1 MAVSCGHSTAVWLG
15 APLTTRGDTFGVI
28 AVQDY
33 HNPEAYGDEEKQL
46 LTFVAGQ
53 VALAIERKRAEEA
66 LRESEEKFRA
76 LFEASS
82 AGVMLHDEKEYL
94 EVNPAAARILGYQR
108 PEELKG
114 KHPRDTST
122 PVKQNGESS
131 AELSA
136 RHIEECMAKGHA
148 RFEWLSR
155 HALGHDVPVE
165 VILTRIEWGGR
176 HVIQALVTD
185 ITERKKAE
193 AELLKSLA
201 REKELGQLK
210 SNFVSMVSHEFR
222 TPLGVILSSAEILD
236 SYLDQLG
243 PEERREQLESIQKN
257 TRRMAALMEE
267 VLLLGMVEA
276 GKMDFKP
283 AAADVAAFCRHLVD
297 EILSATD
304 RKCAL
309 NFSHS
314 GLAPEGLADKRLLRH
329 IFSNLLSNAIK
340 YSAAGSTGEFMV
352 ERNGN
357 EAVCRIR
364 DHGMGIP
371 EEDQPWL
378 FDAFHRG
385 RNVGHVP
392 GTGLGLTI
400 VKRCVELHRGKIRIE
415 SAVDQGT
422 DVTVTLPLFC

>member
-1 MAVSCGHSTAVWLG
+1 VV
-15 APLTTRGDTFGVI
+15 

-33 HNPEAYGDEEKQL
+33 RDPLAYGEAEKKIL
-46 LTFVAGQ
+46 NFVAGQ
-53 VALAIERKRAEEA
+53 IALAIERKQAEQA

-76 LFEASS
+76 LFAASS
-82 AGVMLHDEKEYL
+82 QGVLLHDEEQYL
-94 EVNPAAARILGYQR
+94 EANPAAARIFGYER
-108 PEELKG
+108 PEDLVG
-114 KHPRDTST
+114 RHPRDTS
-122 PVKQNGESS
+122 PPFQPNAESS
-131 AELSA
+131 KTLAGK
-136 RHIEECMAKGHA
+136 HIQECMSRGNA
-148 RFEWLSR
+148 RFEWVGR
-155 HALGHDVPVE
+155 KAKGGDIPVE

-176 HVIQALVTD
+176 SIIQAVMND
-185 ITERKKAE
+185 ISERKKAE
-193 AELLKSLA
+193 AELLRSLA

-304 RKCAL
+304 RKCAVNL
-309 NFSHS
+309 SHS
-314 GLAPEGLADKRLLRH
+314 GLAQEGLADKRLLRH

-340 YSAAGSTGEFMV
+340 YSAAGSAVEFMV